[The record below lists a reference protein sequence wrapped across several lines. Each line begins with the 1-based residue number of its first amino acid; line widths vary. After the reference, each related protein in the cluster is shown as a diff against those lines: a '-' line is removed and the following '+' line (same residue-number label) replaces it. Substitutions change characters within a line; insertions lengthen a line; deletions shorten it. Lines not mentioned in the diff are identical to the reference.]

1 MTTTDAER
9 AYLAIKEKIV
19 KTELDPGSVINE
31 AELMKDLKFGRTPI
45 REALKRLQ
53 VEDLVMVKPRRGI
66 FVSELAITDLAQIF
80 EVRVEL
86 EALAAKI
93 AAERIT
99 AEQLAALKKLTEA
112 YQETPPRKK
121 EKLIELDGKFHALIR
136 EATHNRFLISN
147 LEHYY
152 NLSLRIWYLALPQAA
167 AEDIDIKAHQEI
179 FQAIANGDGYKA
191 SARIATHIKEFHKTI
206 KEYL

>member
-9 AYLAIKEKIV
+9 AYRAIKEKIV

-31 AELMKDLKFGRTPI
+31 AELMKDLKYGRTPI

-99 AEQLAALKKLTEA
+99 AEQLAALGKLAEA
-112 YQETPPRKK
+112 YQKTPPRKK

-167 AEDIDIKAHQEI
+167 AEDIDIQAHQEI
-179 FQAIANGDGYKA
+179 FQAIAKGDGDKA
-191 SARIATHIKEFHKTI
+191 SARLATHIKEFHKTI

>member
-1 MTTTDAER
+1 MSTTDAEK

-31 AELMKDLKFGRTPI
+31 ADLMKNLKFGRTPI

-86 EALAAKI
+86 EALAA
-93 AAERIT
+93 
-99 AEQLAALKKLTEA
+99 QLAAKRITEEQLLELKELTEA
-112 YQETPPRKK
+112 YQDKQLK
-121 EKLIELDGKFHALIR
+121 DKDQLIELDGKFHALIR
-136 EATHNRFLISN
+136 EATKNRFLISN

-167 AEDIDIKAHQEI
+167 AEDIDVQAHQDI
-179 FQAIANGDGYKA
+179 YQALAAGNKQKA
-191 SARIATHIKEFHKTI
+191 ASRIAQHIKEFHKTI